1 MKRIVSVLLSVL
13 LIASLCGCA
22 TSQQATGSGS
32 TGDPAATGASQPSG
46 DGTTIKLLNGKIEID
61 EQIRNYAALYEEQY
75 GVRVEVESVAG
86 ADVTT
91 YLTSYLVSGEMP
103 DIFYF
108 GGESDYQILK
118 EYMAD
123 LSDQSWAE
131 ETFATFTG
139 ENGEVVGFPYAVEG
153 FGMVYNADI
162 LNQAGIDPAGLT
174 TIDAYRAAFETLES
188 KKEELGIDAPVSM
201 ASSIA
206 TGCSWITGMH
216 QTGIYL
222 GQGLEADDDSLLQLM
237 KEGKVDKERLNQYA
251 EWEARSASMPTRM
264 CCSPAPM
271 TSRLPFG
278 PPARQ
283 RLSARVTGSTR
294 RWHLTTS
301 TSSAVSPALRSP
313 RRKQRASSY
322 SRRLGGLST
331 RILPTWKCARIS

>member
-222 GQGLEADDDSLLQLM
+222 GQGPVS
-237 KEGKVDKERLNQYA
+237 Y
-251 EWEARSASMPTRM
+251 T
-264 CCSPAPM
+264 
-271 TSRLPFG
+271 
-278 PPARQ
+278 
-283 RLSARVTGSTR
+283 
-294 RWHLTTS
+294 HLT
-301 TSSAVSPALRSP
+301 
-313 RRKQRASSY
+313 
-322 SRRLGGLST
+322 
-331 RILPTWKCARIS
+331 LPTT